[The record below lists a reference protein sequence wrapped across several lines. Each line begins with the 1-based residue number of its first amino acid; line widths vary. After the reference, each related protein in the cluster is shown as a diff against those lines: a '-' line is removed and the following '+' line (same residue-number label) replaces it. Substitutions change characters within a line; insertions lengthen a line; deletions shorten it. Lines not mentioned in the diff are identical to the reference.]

1 MNSLRKTSFAA
12 SLAALFALIAALAF
26 AAMPAAAERP
36 QAGAAA
42 VKNVTVGD
50 SFYSPSSISI
60 KRNDSVRFRWNG
72 TSRRHNVTV
81 RSGPARFSSATRRG
95 SYSFTRKFTSKGT
108 YKLYCTLHPNT
119 MKATVRVR

>member
-1 MNSLRKTSFAA
+1 MNSSRKTSFAA
-12 SLAALFALIAALAF
+12 SFAAFLALITALAI
-26 AAMPAAAERP
+26 AAVPAAADRQ
-36 QAGAAA
+36 QASATA

-81 RSGPARFSSATRRG
+81 RTGPARFSSATRSG
-95 SYSFTRKFTSKGT
+95 SYNFTRKFTSKGT

-119 MKATVRVR
+119 MKATVSVR

>member
-12 SLAALFALIAALAF
+12 SLAALSALIAALAF
-26 AAMPAAAERP
+26 AAVPAAADRQ
-36 QAGAAA
+36 QAAATA

-81 RSGPARFSSATRRG
+81 RTGPARFSSATRRG
-95 SYSFTRKFTSKGT
+95 SYNFTRKFTRKGT

>member
-12 SLAALFALIAALAF
+12 SLAALFALIAALAI
-26 AAMPAAAERP
+26 AAVPAAADRQ
-36 QAGAAA
+36 QATATA

-50 SFYSPSSISI
+50 NFYSPSSLSI

-81 RSGPARFSSATRRG
+81 RTGPVGFSSATRRG
-95 SYSFTRKFTSKGT
+95 SYGYTQKFTRKGT

-119 MKATVRVR
+119 MKATVSVR